1 MAIKDVYDEE
11 TAKIHEVGVHVQRL
25 WRDVAPTLN
34 LADHRGTAKK
44 LNEWV
49 KVAEGAFERIGFRAR
64 VDVNP
69 IYGDQPPGITIVDR
83 VNPIDEFDHEKKERE
98 VRQAREQGRV

>member
-25 WRDVAPTLN
+25 WRDLAPKIN
-34 LADHRGTAKK
+34 LANTRDTAKK
-44 LNEWV
+44 LNEWT

-69 IYGDQPPGITIVDR
+69 IYGDMPPDITIVER
-83 VNPIDEFDHEKKERE
+83 VDPISEFDHDKKAAEIKRS
-98 VRQAREQGRV
+98 RDRGGI